1 MQHPY
6 YGGKVN
12 ECTLPQLPFGE
23 GIEKHKVGNTCS
35 WAELSAC
42 FEYYTFG
49 EQCMLQSL
57 NRES

>member
-23 GIEKHKVGNTCS
+23 GIEKHK
-35 WAELSAC
+35 
-42 FEYYTFG
+42 G
-49 EQCMLQSL
+49 EE
-57 NRES
+57 RIY